1 MSKKSLFKVL
11 LTSLTLLYMVFCLT
25 GCNLHKGQLQIH
37 VIDVGQGDS
46 TLVVTPD
53 DKNILIDG
61 GEDEYSRNVIRHL
74 KRSHIRRLD
83 AVIGTHFDSDLI
95 GGLDKV
101 IEEFP
106 TNKVYFPPSKASK
119 TDLIEILDVCRRK
132 NIKITPIMAGSQ
144 LKFDQTLINVLSPRK
159 ISTTDENKNSL
170 IFTIYQDGMSFMFTG
185 DADSEMEREVL
196 THYRLPR
203 CIYLKAGHHGSKTA
217 SCDEFIGT
225 IRPKIASISC
235 GYKNKYGHPHQE
247 TLDTLKKYQVQT
259 FRTDLNGDMVFYF
272 DLRNT
277 KKIYSKGKYLSE

>member
-1 MSKKSLFKVL
+1 
-11 LTSLTLLYMVFCLT
+11 
-25 GCNLHKGQLQIH
+25 
-37 VIDVGQGDS
+37 
-46 TLVVTPD
+46 
-53 DKNILIDG
+53 
-61 GEDEYSRNVIRHL
+61 
-74 KRSHIRRLD
+74 
-83 AVIGTHFDSDLI
+83 
-95 GGLDKV
+95 
-101 IEEFP
+101 
-106 TNKVYFPPSKASK
+106 
-119 TDLIEILDVCRRK
+119 
-132 NIKITPIMAGSQ
+132 MAGNQ

-159 ISTTDENKNSL
+159 ISNTDENKNSL

-185 DADSEMEREVL
+185 DADSEMERGVL
-196 THYRLPR
+196 THYKLPK

-235 GYKNKYGHPHQE
+235 GYKNKYGHPHQA

>member
-1 MSKKSLFKVL
+1 M
-11 LTSLTLLYMVFCLT
+11 
-25 GCNLHKGQLQIH
+25 
-37 VIDVGQGDS
+37 
-46 TLVVTPD
+46 TPD

-83 AVIGTHFDSDLI
+83 AVIGTHFDSDHI